1 MKRVLASLALAGG
14 LALGGPMAAEA
25 QRFPGQGY
33 SSQWSPSEARDA
45 RERGQTIPLKDV
57 FKMLKARYGG
67 YQLDADLYSSRGG
80 LEYHISWMTKDGR
93 KIDLVVD
100 ARTGQIRG
108 ERGA

>member
-1 MKRVLASLALAGG
+1 
-14 LALGGPMAAEA
+14 MAAEA
-25 QRFPGQGY
+25 QRYNIQGY

-57 FKMLKARYGG
+57 FKQLKKRYGG